1 MYRGA
6 TYDGNYMKILT
17 FVAGQLDYTKVL
29 CSKLAIIIVVT
40 KRKIDRHNSKIC
52 DRYQAKKIYLLYLP
66 EKRLDAH
73 SSTIACKLNTN
84 NLIAVIRTLSNK
96 L

>member
-1 MYRGA
+1 
-6 TYDGNYMKILT
+6 MKILT

-40 KRKIDRHNSKIC
+40 RRKIDRHNSKIC
-52 DRYQAKKIYLLYLP
+52 DRYQAKTNLFIVLTR
-66 EKRLDAH
+66 EGLDAQ

-84 NLIAVIRTLSNK
+84 NFITVIRTFSNK